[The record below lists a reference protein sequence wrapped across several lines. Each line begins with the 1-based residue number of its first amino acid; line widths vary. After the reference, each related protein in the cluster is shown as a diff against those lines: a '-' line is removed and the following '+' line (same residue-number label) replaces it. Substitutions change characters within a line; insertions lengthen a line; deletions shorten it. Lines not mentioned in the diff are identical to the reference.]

1 MIEAIPDVNDW
12 KDVLVVVIIV
22 AGGWVT
28 TLITV
33 RRGQRKAHSAHND
46 LNSKVDEV
54 LGQTRNGHDV
64 PLREDIDRLIDGQR
78 RTNELLSDTHRLVVG
93 HDSDIREMK
102 DDIKQLQTAAAE
114 NQDRV
119 ATLPGRRGYEPGP
132 ARKGCNRPCP

>member
-1 MIEAIPDVNDW
+1 MNEFPLSAVDDW
-12 KDVLVVVIIV
+12 KDVLVVIIIV
-22 AGGWVT
+22 VGGWVT

-33 RRGQRKAHSAHND
+33 RRGQRKARSAHND
-46 LNSKVDEV
+46 INSKVDEV

-102 DDIKQLQTAAAE
+102 DDIKQLQT
-114 NQDRV
+114 
-119 ATLPGRRGYEPGP
+119 PP
-132 ARKGCNRPCP
+132 RKTKTA